1 VFDPYIALNAAD
13 AGSLGV
19 KDGSGEVEIEL
30 GGIKRRLPV
39 KVLPDLPG
47 GMAVIPHGLPAAFGE
62 VFPAWHRIER
72 VQ

>member
-1 VFDPYIALNAAD
+1 
-13 AGSLGV
+13 
-19 KDGSGEVEIEL
+19 L